1 MRLFR
6 NMMNRMGTGQAAPQQ
21 PGKPGALPIN
31 PLPMKPGA
39 PVMGGPQGLGG
50 MPPGGMGGMGGP
62 QGLGGMPPGGMPPAD
77 RGGMSGMGGMGG
89 VGMKKGGMTASKRA
103 DGIAQRGKTRGKVC

>member
-6 NMMNRMGTGQAAPQQ
+6 NMLNRMGTGQAAPQQ
-21 PGKPGALPIN
+21 PGKPGALPIS

-39 PVMGGPQGLGG
+39 PA
-50 MPPGGMGGMGGP
+50 MGGP

-77 RGGMSGMGGMGG
+77 RGGMGGMGGMGE